1 MPSVLITFYE
11 FCDPWTFCILKTY
24 EIIYKNY
31 ILTFQTS
38 IKVVLIVIGCL
49 VFFAIF
55 ALLFICSCVILVSCY
70 RNLLHFESVALLSMD
85 KTYTNVHIN
94 ILQGTTPQEKDM
106 QDWMKS
112 LLHKMNSNKT
122 ERNIKI
128 FIAKLIVNVEEVS
141 RWTVL
146 PGSVQML
153 LITSQNSEI
162 FFKTFFLEL
171 LIVSSWKQGL
181 LENVCMYSNL
191 PQLLQ
196 KKCLVETF

>member
-11 FCDPWTFCILKTY
+11 FCEPWTFCILKTY

-55 ALLFICSCVILVSCY
+55 ALLFICSYVILVSCY

-153 LITSQNSEI
+153 LIKCCTGIEWIYHEI
-162 FFKTFFLEL
+162 P
-171 LIVSSWKQGL
+171 GL
-181 LENVCMYSNL
+181 NTA
-191 PQLLQ
+191 
-196 KKCLVETF
+196 KKLVLWNGWL